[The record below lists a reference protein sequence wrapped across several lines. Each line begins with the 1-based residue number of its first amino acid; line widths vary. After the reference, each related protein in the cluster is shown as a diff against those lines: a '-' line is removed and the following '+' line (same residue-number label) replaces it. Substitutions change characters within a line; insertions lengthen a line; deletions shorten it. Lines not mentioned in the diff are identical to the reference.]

1 MPFMV
6 ASLYGVYRMV
16 VLLAGIRVEYR
27 LCKYQYAQSEHAI
40 HGDVTH
46 IVTAH
51 RMVSDDSRHLLDVEM
66 CRLLK
71 EKSITSPMS
80 YREGENIMTHA
91 NGA

>member
-1 MPFMV
+1 
-6 ASLYGVYRMV
+6 MV

-71 EKSITSPMS
+71 EKNRSPPRCHIERGKIS
-80 YREGENIMTHA
+80 
-91 NGA
+91 